1 MKLHELN
8 RGPKDNRYCGPAAF
22 SFLTGVNTS
31 DASLVFRQHFG
42 LYRVRG
48 LATRHL
54 IGALREVGLDT
65 YRRIDYEDNLTL
77 AQWLKSSKGER
88 TAGRVWLLVA
98 GNHFQIITGR
108 KYACGRI
115 GAIVGL
121 SDKRIKKRCRVER
134 VFEVIPRSD
143 HASKLKLLK
152 RNIEGW
158 KTHRRAESDQASNA
172 RRRAKKIANEWGIEI
187 EVDDF
192 GGGSKSI
199 YFFAPGWLEE
209 LRNKGELDFTTVAYD
224 WFEAA
229 DVALELEELI
239 RECQSKG
246 LDCELRAAGA

>member
-1 MKLHELN
+1 MKIHELN

-22 SFLTGVNTS
+22 SFLTGMNTS
-31 DASLVFRQHFG
+31 DASLVFRHFYG

-54 IGALREVGLDT
+54 VGALREAGLEC
-65 YRRIDYEDNLTL
+65 RRKMLDGKPTL
-77 AQWLKSSKGER
+77 AQWLRESKGDR
-88 TAGRVWLLVA
+88 TAGRVFLIVA
-98 GNHFQIITGR
+98 GNHFQIVTGR

-121 SDKRIKKRCRVER
+121 SDKRIKKRCRVEN
-134 VFEVIPRSD
+134 VFEVIPASD
-143 HASKLKLLK
+143 HRARLTQLN
-152 RNIEGW
+152 RNIAGL
-158 KTHRRAESDQASNA
+158 KSHKRTESDQVASA
-172 RRRAKKIANEWGIEI
+172 RRRTKKIANEWGIEI

-209 LRNKGELDFTTVAYD
+209 LRNAGKLDFTTVAYD

-229 DVALELEELI
+229 DVAIELEETI
-239 RECQSKG
+239 RQCQKEG
-246 LDCELRAAGA
+246 IAA